1 MLKDTPVE
9 AQQQQD
15 IKWKTKPRIKPK
27 NALVKYWDLYLL
39 MVPGI
44 LFFLIYKYVPM
55 WGIVIAFQDY
65 SVFAGIQGSEW
76 VGLKHFERMFQAE
89 EFYRIFSNTL
99 LISLYKLFWG
109 FPAPIIVALL
119 LNEIRNMM
127 YKRTIQTIIYMPH
140 FLSWVIVGGIMMN
153 LLGPSTGIVNSFV
166 QFLGFE
172 PIYFIADDS
181 WFRTVLVT
189 SDLWKSVGWGTILY
203 LAALA
208 GINPQLYEAATVD
221 GANKWQQ
228 TWHITLPSLL
238 PTIVILFILQMGNIL
253 EVGFEQVFI
262 LLNPLVYNVGDV
274 FETYVY
280 RVGVTQGQFSYTTA
294 VGLFKSVIALIM
306 VVAANKIAKKL
317 GQNGLW

>member
-1 MLKDTPVE
+1 M
-9 AQQQQD
+9 
-15 IKWKTKPRIKPK
+15 I
-27 NALVKYWDLYLL
+27 
-39 MVPGI
+39 PGI
-44 LFFLIYKYVPM
+44 LFFIIYKYVPM

-76 VGLKHFERMFQAE
+76 VGFKHFERMFQSE

-109 FPAPIIVALL
+109 FPAPIIVALM
-119 LNEIRNMM
+119 LNELRNMM
-127 YKRTIQTIIYMPH
+127 YKRTVQTIIYMPH

-153 LLGPSTGIVNSFV
+153 LLGPSTGIVNTFI

-221 GANKWQQ
+221 GASKWQQ

-294 VGLFKSVIALIM
+294 VGLFKSVIALIL

-317 GQNGLW
+317 GQNGIW

>member
-1 MLKDTPVE
+1 MK
-9 AQQQQD
+9 
-15 IKWKTKPRIKPK
+15 IKSKVKRK
-27 NALVKYWDLYLL
+27 NVLVKYWDLYLL
-39 MVPGI
+39 LVPGV
-44 LFFLIYKYVPM
+44 LFFIIFKYVPM

-76 VGLKHFERMFQAE
+76 VGFKHFERMFQAE
-89 EFYRIFSNTL
+89 EFYRIFNNTL

-109 FPAPIIVALL
+109 FPAPIIVALM
-119 LNEIRNMM
+119 LNELRNLM

-153 LLGPSTGIVNSFV
+153 LLGPSTGVVNSFI

-172 PIYFIADDS
+172 PIYFIANDS

-294 VGLFKSVIALIM
+294 VGLFKSVVALIL

>member
-1 MLKDTPVE
+1 M
-9 AQQQQD
+9 
-15 IKWKTKPRIKPK
+15 IKGAPIETQAAKFDAKTRPKIKRK
-27 NALVKYWDLYLL
+27 NVFLKYWDLYLL

-44 LFFLIYKYVPM
+44 LFFIIYKYVPM

-65 SVFAGIQGSEW
+65 SIFTGVLESKW
-76 VGLKHFERMFQAE
+76 VGFKHFERMFEAE
-89 EFYRIFSNTL
+89 EFYRIFKNTL

-109 FPAPIIVALL
+109 FPAPIIVALM

-127 YKRTIQTIIYMPH
+127 YKRTIQTVIYMPH

-166 QFLGFE
+166 EFLGFE
-172 PIYFIADDS
+172 PIYFLADNS
-181 WFRTVLVT
+181 WFRSVLVA

-208 GINPQLYEAATVD
+208 GIDPQLYEAATVD

-238 PTIVILFILQMGNIL
+238 PTIVILLILQMGNIL

-294 VGLFKSVIALIM
+294 VGLFKSVIALIL
-306 VVAANKIAKKL
+306 VVAANKFAKKL

>member
-1 MLKDTPVE
+1 MQQGEPKLKVKKSP
-9 AQQQQD
+9 
-15 IKWKTKPRIKPK
+15 KPKTK
-27 NALVKYWDLYLL
+27 NVLVKYWDLYLI

-44 LFFLIYKYVPM
+44 LFFIIYKYVPM
-55 WGIVIAFQDY
+55 WGVVIAFQDY

-89 EFYRIFSNTL
+89 EFYRIFKNTL

-119 LNEIRNMM
+119 LNELRNMM
-127 YKRTIQTIIYMPH
+127 YKRTIQTVIYMPH

-153 LLGPSTGIVNSFV
+153 LLQPSTGIVNHFV

-172 PIYFIADDS
+172 PIYFIADEN
-181 WFRTVLVT
+181 WFRTVLVV

-203 LAALA
+203 LAALS

-221 GANKWQQ
+221 GASKWQQ
-228 TWHITLPSLL
+228 TWHITLPCLL
-238 PTIVILFILQMGNIL
+238 PTIVILFILQMSSIL

-262 LLNPLVYNVGDV
+262 LLNPLVYSVGDV

-294 VGLFKSVIALIM
+294 VGLFKSVIALFM
-306 VVAANKIAKKL
+306 VVMANKIAKKL

>member
-1 MLKDTPVE
+1 MAKSSSINLEKTPKLE
-9 AQQQQD
+9 P
-15 IKWKTKPRIKPK
+15 KIKPK
-27 NALVKYWDLYLL
+27 TKNALLKHWDLYLI
-39 MVPGI
+39 MIPGI
-44 LFFLIYKYVPM
+44 LFFLIFRYVPM
-55 WGIVIAFQDY
+55 WGVVIAFQDY
-65 SVFAGIQGSEW
+65 SVFAGISGSEW
-76 VGLKHFERMFQAE
+76 VGWKHFERMFQTE

-109 FPAPIIVALL
+109 FPAPIIVALM
-119 LNEIRNMM
+119 LNELRNML
-127 YKRTIQTIIYMPH
+127 YKRTIQTVIYMPH
-140 FLSWVIVGGIMMN
+140 FLSWVIVGGIMIN
-153 LLGPSTGIVNSFV
+153 ILEPSTGIVNHFI
-166 QFLGFE
+166 QFFGFD

-208 GINPQLYEAATVD
+208 GINPQLYEAARVD

-228 TWHITLPSLL
+228 TWHITLPCLL

-294 VGLFKSVIALIM
+294 VGLFKSVIALIL
-306 VVAANKIAKKL
+306 VVSANKMAKKL

>member
-1 MLKDTPVE
+1 MQKE
-9 AQQQQD
+9 ASLETQTSQMEVK
-15 IKWKTKPRIKPK
+15 INPKPK
-27 NALVKYWDLYLL
+27 KKNVLIKYWDLYLL

-44 LFFLIYKYVPM
+44 LFFIIYKYVPM
-55 WGIVIAFQDY
+55 WGIIIAFQDY
-65 SVFAGIQGSEW
+65 SVFAGIRGSEW

-109 FPAPIIVALL
+109 FPAPIIVALM
-119 LNEIRNMM
+119 LNELRHMM
-127 YKRTIQTIIYMPH
+127 YKRTIQTIIYLPH

-153 LLGPSTGIVNSFV
+153 LLSPSTGIINTFI

-208 GINPQLYEAATVD
+208 GINPQLYEAARVD

-306 VVAANKIAKKL
+306 VVMANRIAKKL

>member
-1 MLKDTPVE
+1 M
-9 AQQQQD
+9 
-15 IKWKTKPRIKPK
+15 IKGAPIETQAAKFDAKTRPKIKRK
-27 NALVKYWDLYLL
+27 NVFLKYWDLYLL
-39 MVPGI
+39 MVPGL
-44 LFFLIYKYVPM
+44 LFFIIYKYVPM

-65 SVFAGIQGSEW
+65 SIFTGVLESKW
-76 VGLKHFERMFQAE
+76 VGFKHFERMFEAE
-89 EFYRIFSNTL
+89 EFYRIFKNTL

-109 FPAPIIVALL
+109 FPAPIIVALM
-119 LNEIRNMM
+119 LNELRNMM
-127 YKRTIQTIIYMPH
+127 YKRTIQTVIYMPH

-166 QFLGFE
+166 EFLGFE
-172 PIYFIADDS
+172 PIYFLADDS
-181 WFRTVLVT
+181 WFRSVLVA

-208 GINPQLYEAATVD
+208 GIDPQLYEAATVD

-238 PTIVILFILQMGNIL
+238 PTIVILLILQMGNIL

-294 VGLFKSVIALIM
+294 VGLFKSVIALIL
-306 VVAANKIAKKL
+306 VVAANKFAKKL

>member
-1 MLKDTPVE
+1 
-9 AQQQQD
+9 
-15 IKWKTKPRIKPK
+15 
-27 NALVKYWDLYLL
+27 

-44 LFFLIYKYVPM
+44 LFFIIYKYVPM

-65 SVFAGIQGSEW
+65 SIFTGVLESKW
-76 VGLKHFERMFQAE
+76 VGFKHFERMFEAE
-89 EFYRIFSNTL
+89 EFYRIFKNTL

-109 FPAPIIVALL
+109 FPAPIIVALM
-119 LNEIRNMM
+119 LNELRNMM
-127 YKRTIQTIIYMPH
+127 YKRTIQTVIYMPH

-166 QFLGFE
+166 EFLGFE
-172 PIYFIADDS
+172 PIYFLADDS
-181 WFRTVLVT
+181 WFRSVLVA

-208 GINPQLYEAATVD
+208 GIDPQLYEAATVD

-238 PTIVILFILQMGNIL
+238 PTIVILLILQMGNIL

-294 VGLFKSVIALIM
+294 VGLFKSVIALIL
-306 VVAANKIAKKL
+306 VVAANKFAKKL

>member
-1 MLKDTPVE
+1 M
-9 AQQQQD
+9 
-15 IKWKTKPRIKPK
+15 IKGAPIETQAAKFDAKTRPKIKRK
-27 NALVKYWDLYLL
+27 NVFLKYWDLYLL

-44 LFFLIYKYVPM
+44 LFFIIYKYVPM

-65 SVFAGIQGSEW
+65 SIFTGVLESKW
-76 VGLKHFERMFQAE
+76 VGFKHFERMFEAE
-89 EFYRIFSNTL
+89 EFYRIFKNTL

-109 FPAPIIVALL
+109 FPAPIIVALM
-119 LNEIRNMM
+119 LNELRNMM
-127 YKRTIQTIIYMPH
+127 YKRTIQTVIYMPH

-166 QFLGFE
+166 EFLGFE
-172 PIYFIADDS
+172 PIYFLADDS
-181 WFRTVLVT
+181 WFRSVLVA

-208 GINPQLYEAATVD
+208 GIDPQLYEAATVD

-238 PTIVILFILQMGNIL
+238 PTIVILLILQMGNIL

-294 VGLFKSVIALIM
+294 VGLFKSVIALIL
-306 VVAANKIAKKL
+306 VVAANKFAKKL